1 MRFVRHLCQERVLE
15 CVILTGA
22 MKGQT
27 LFVPRIPITMDESY
41 WPWPW
46 IRKQFPV
53 QLAFAMT
60 INKAQGQ
67 TLQRCGL
74 RTAYCRRV
82 QHPEEERLSLNRVR
96 TARETS
102 LSPSSHSDGT
112 SVCGM
117 RNISNQRVPPKCS
130 FLGAPP
136 KCSFHGSVHPGRAV
150 PPLSVLDAPHT
161 LN

>member
-67 TLQRCGL
+67 TLQRRGL
-74 RTAYCRRV
+74 LLDRTVFCA
-82 QHPEEERLSLNRVR
+82 
-96 TARETS
+96 
-102 LSPSSHSDGT
+102 
-112 SVCGM
+112 
-117 RNISNQRVPPKCS
+117 
-130 FLGAPP
+130 
-136 KCSFHGSVHPGRAV
+136 RAV
-150 PPLSVLDAPHT
+150 VCRDEPRWRPRSAPGVHT
-161 LN
+161 PQIRRYPFQPYDTYMCHRAGKDTV